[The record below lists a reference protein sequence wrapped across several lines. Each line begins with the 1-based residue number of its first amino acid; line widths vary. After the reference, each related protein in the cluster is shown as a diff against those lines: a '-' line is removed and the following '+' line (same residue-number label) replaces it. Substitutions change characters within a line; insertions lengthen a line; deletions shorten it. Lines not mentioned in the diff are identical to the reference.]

1 MSSFVQRFS
10 DGSIWGC
17 LDDYFWHHD
26 YGYVKLKNIEE
37 WYNPSEDGIHDG
49 RWESRIITEDAFR
62 EQTKWLTRVHEEPIV
77 PESEKLITVAGA
89 VAEAILEIK
98 PVKPDAIIFDCDGVL
113 LDCDIAP
120 WHPKAVITP
129 RENTIKLLRLLWRQS
144 PRHPKII
151 ILTGRPERIRHE
163 TSIQLL
169 NNGIFSDELLMNN
182 MSIGGKT
189 ASWLLFKIRTLPEL
203 MEKYNI
209 IGMFEDDPAV
219 IQSVRNIYPEIPTY
233 HVYD

>member
-1 MSSFVQRFS
+1 MDEWHNLGR
-10 DGSIWGC
+10 
-17 LDDYFWHHD
+17 DDVDWKTRV
-26 YGYVKLKNIEE
+26 VKEKV
-37 WYNPSEDGIHDG
+37 
-49 RWESRIITEDAFR
+49 FQM
-62 EQTKWLTRVHEEPIV
+62 QTKNLTRMHEEPVV

-89 VAEAILEIK
+89 VADAILEIK

-144 PRHPKII
+144 PQHPKII

-169 NNGIFSDELLMNN
+169 NNGIFSDELIMNN
-182 MSIGGKT
+182 ISIGGNT
-189 ASWLLFKIRTLPEL
+189 APWLLFKIRTLPEL

-209 IGMFEDDPAV
+209 IGMFEDDPGV
-219 IQSVRNIYPEIPTY
+219 IQSVRQIYPEIPTY